1 MSARCMES
9 WPAAGP
15 RTRKLPRGLWL
26 QFLSNGTGPW
36 VTALGDRQVLQGRL
50 RAVRWAG
57 SPRLDGRGLLET
69 VEGAEIDVGRQQQ
82 VDSHSLLAPPRVR
95 MPTAQC
101 LWQVHHAY
109 VAGGLKASFASSRPS
124 GGPVMTPPSRTARWV
139 LREQGA
145 GDSGRVPPFT
155 SLAFVC
161 ERKRGSRVS
170 SGRQEVRGHVP
181 EGSAAAGGCPVPL

>member
-1 MSARCMES
+1 MAASARCTES

-15 RTRKLPRGLWL
+15 RTRKLPGGLWL

-36 VTALGDRQVLQGRL
+36 VAALGDRQGSALGWEPK
-50 RAVRWAG
+50 VRWAWPLG
-57 SPRLDGRGLLET
+57 DGR
-69 VEGAEIDVGRQQQ
+69 GAEIDVGCQQQ
-82 VDSHSLLAPPRVR
+82 VHSHSLLAPPRVR
-95 MPTAQC
+95 MPPAQC
-101 LWQVHHAY
+101 LWQVRHAC
-109 VAGGLKASFASSRPS
+109 VAGDLKASFASSRPS
-124 GGPVMTPPSRTARWV
+124 HSPVMTPPSRTARWV

-181 EGSAAAGGCPVPL
+181 EGSAAAGGRPVPL